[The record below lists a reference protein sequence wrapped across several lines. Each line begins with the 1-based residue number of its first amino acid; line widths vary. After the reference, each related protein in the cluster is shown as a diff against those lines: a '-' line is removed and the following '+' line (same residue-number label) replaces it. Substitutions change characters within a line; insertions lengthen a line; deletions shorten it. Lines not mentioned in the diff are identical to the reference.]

1 MRIVTVSNNDDVL
14 QKNLLQSDIFKHHV
28 LTVGYTTSNI
38 PQAIN
43 EMNYPTL
50 GARMFVHNDVYIPR
64 GFEERIIKTLYDLPD
79 DWGVIGAAGA
89 SMIKGERHYLGH
101 IEDRGRKWGR
111 PVDKP
116 VPVQTLDEL
125 LIIVNDNHGF
135 WKFDEQFPFDFYGAD
150 ICMQA
155 HERGLGVYVVPAFVH
170 HNSSRKIGERT
181 PSFYESEAKFKEKW
195 KHRLPI
201 ATTCSILR

>member
-1 MRIVTVSNNDDVL
+1 MRIVTVSNNDSVL
-14 QKNLLQSDIFKHHV
+14 KNNLLKSDIFKHHV
-28 LTVGYTTSNI
+28 LTVGHTTSNI
-38 PQAIN
+38 PAAIN
-43 EMNYPTL
+43 AMNYPTL
-50 GARMFVHNDVYIPR
+50 GARMFVHNDVYIPK
-64 GFEERIIKTLYDLPD
+64 GFEEKLIKTLYELPD
-79 DWGVIGAAGA
+79 DWAVIGAAGA
-89 SMIKGERHYLGH
+89 VFVRDQRQFLGH
-101 IEDRGRKWGR
+101 IDDRGMKWGR

-116 VPVQTLDEL
+116 IPVQTLDEL

-150 ICMQA
+150 LCMQA

-170 HNSSRKIGERT
+170 HNSTRKVGERT
-181 PSFYESEAKFKEKW
+181 PSFYESEAKFREKW